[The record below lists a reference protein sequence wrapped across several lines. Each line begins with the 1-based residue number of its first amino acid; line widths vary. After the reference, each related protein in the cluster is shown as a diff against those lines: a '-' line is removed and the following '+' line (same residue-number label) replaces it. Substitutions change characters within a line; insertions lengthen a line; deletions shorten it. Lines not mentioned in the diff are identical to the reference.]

1 MNKIAKKIAGGT
13 QAMKIAV
20 TESVIEYGNEYAPQD
35 QGVLIASSL
44 IGSTVPD
51 KVSRNNWTDEDK
63 RIYSAASGSD
73 PKNGLAVWD
82 TPYAKKRYYTGTPS
96 HDVNPQASLMW
107 AEKGVNTHK
116 KELDQVAQ
124 NAFEKGMGE

>member
-1 MNKIAKKIAGGT
+1 
-13 QAMKIAV
+13 MKIAV